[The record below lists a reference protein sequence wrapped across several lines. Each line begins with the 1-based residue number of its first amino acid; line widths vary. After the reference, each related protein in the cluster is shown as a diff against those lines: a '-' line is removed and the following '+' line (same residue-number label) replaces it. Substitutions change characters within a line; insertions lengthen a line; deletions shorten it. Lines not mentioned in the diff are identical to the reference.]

1 MPRSPRY
8 DRVVR
13 TTVVIVGAGHSG
25 LAMSRRLTER
35 SIDHVVLER
44 GEVANS
50 WRRDRW
56 DSLRL
61 LTPNWQSALP
71 GFDYAG
77 DDPDGFMTSPEVAD
91 HLGSYAR
98 AIDAPVRAGVTVT
111 SVAPAETGYRV
122 VTDTAGNTGEYEAD
136 AVVLANG
143 GSGIANLPPVAD
155 GVPSGILSLTSK
167 TYRSPESLADGG
179 VLVVGASASGA
190 QLADEIARSGRDVT
204 LAAGE
209 HVRMP
214 RSYRGRDIFWW
225 MDAAGVLDERYDEID
240 DIIRA
245 RHVPSPQLVGSDD
258 HRTVDIASL
267 RAQGV
272 RVVGRVGRVHD
283 GVAQFSGG
291 LANTVRLAD
300 LKLDRLLDR
309 FDAWAAETGVDGLT
323 EPTRPQPTVVDE
335 APLLKLD
342 LARENVGTV
351 VWATGYR
358 PDYSWLDV
366 PVLDYKGRLP
376 HDGGVVTKSP
386 GLYVMGTSLL
396 RRRRSTY
403 IGGAGQDSEELAEH
417 LAGHLAGGGAQP
429 RASSATLAS

>member
-1 MPRSPRY
+1 M
-8 DRVVR
+8 VR

-71 GFDYAG
+71 GFAYAG

-98 AIDAPVRAGVTVT
+98 AIDAPVRSGVTVT
-111 SVAPAETGYRV
+111 SVAPSYPGYRV
-122 VTDTAGNTGEYEAD
+122 VTDQGDYETD

-143 GSGIANLPPVAD
+143 GSGIANLPPVAE
-155 GVPSGILSLTSK
+155 GVPDGILSLTSK
-167 TYRSPESLADGG
+167 SYRSPESLADGR

-190 QLADEIARSGRDVT
+190 QLADEIARAGFDVM

-258 HRTVDIASL
+258 RRTVDIASL
-267 RAQGV
+267 RAGGV
-272 RVVGRVGRVHD
+272 RVVGRVGRIHD
-283 GVAQFSGG
+283 GIAQFSGG

-309 FDAWAAETGVDGLT
+309 FDAWADETGVDGLT

-335 APLLKLD
+335 APLLHLD
-342 LARENVGTV
+342 LAREKVGTII
-351 VWATGYR
+351 WATGYR

-417 LAGHLAGGGAQP
+417 LAGYLAGAGVQP
-429 RASSATLAS
+429 QASSAAAT

>member
-1 MPRSPRY
+1 
-8 DRVVR
+8 VVR

-61 LTPNWQSALP
+61 LTPNWQSGLP
-71 GFDYAG
+71 GLDYTG
-77 DDPDGFMTSPEVAD
+77 PDPDGFMTSPEVAD

-98 AIDAPVRAGVTVT
+98 AIDAPVRSGVTVT
-111 SVAPAETGYRV
+111 SVAPADTGYRV
-122 VTDTAGNTGEYEAD
+122 VTDTAGEPGEYEAD

-143 GSGIANLPPVAD
+143 GSGLANLPPVAD
-155 GVPSGILSLTSK
+155 GVPDGILSLTSK

-190 QLADEIARSGRDVT
+190 QLADEIARAGREVT

-225 MDAAGVLDERYDEID
+225 MDAVGVLDERYDEID

-258 HRTVDIASL
+258 HHTVDIASL
-267 RAQGV
+267 RARGV
-272 RVVGRVGRVHD
+272 RVVGRVGRIQD

-309 FDAWAAETGVDGLT
+309 FDAWAETSSESFT
-323 EPTRPQPTVVDE
+323 EATRAAPTVVDD
-335 APLLKLD
+335 APLLELD
-342 LARENVGTV
+342 LAREGVGTI

-376 HDGGVVTKSP
+376 HDGGVIPKSP

-417 LAGHLAGGGAQP
+417 LAGYLAG
-429 RASSATLAS
+429 RSARSVDAVA

>member
-1 MPRSPRY
+1 
-8 DRVVR
+8 VTTR

-61 LTPNWQSALP
+61 LTPNWQSGLP
-71 GFDYAG
+71 GLDYAG
-77 DDPDGFMTSPEVAD
+77 PDPDGFMTSPEVAD
-91 HLGSYAR
+91 HLGAYAR
-98 AIDAPVRAGVTVT
+98 AIDAPVRSGVTVV
-111 SVAPAETGYRV
+111 SVAPADTGYRV
-122 VTDTAGNTGEYEAD
+122 TTDGGEYEAD

-143 GSGIANLPPVAD
+143 GSGLANLPPVAD
-155 GVPSGILSLTSK
+155 GVPDGILSLTSK
-167 TYRSPESLADGG
+167 TYRSPQSLADGG

-190 QLADEIARSGRDVT
+190 QLADEIAGAGFDVT

-225 MDAAGVLDERYDEID
+225 MDAVGVLDERYDEID

-258 HRTVDIASL
+258 HHTVDIASL
-267 RAQGV
+267 RARGV
-272 RVVGRVGRVHD
+272 RVVGRVGRIHD

-309 FDAWAAETGVDGLT
+309 FDAWAETNDDGFS
-323 EPTRPQPTVVDE
+323 EPTRAAPTVVDD
-335 APLLKLD
+335 APLLELD
-342 LARENVGTV
+342 LAREKVGTI

-366 PVLDYKGRLP
+366 PVLDYKGRLS

-403 IGGAGQDSEELAEH
+403 IGGARQDSEELAED
-417 LAGHLAGGGAQP
+417 LAGYLAHGEARP
-429 RASSATLAS
+429 TDAVA

>member
-1 MPRSPRY
+1 M
-8 DRVVR
+8 R

-61 LTPNWQSALP
+61 LTPNWQSGLP

-77 DDPDGFMTSPEVAD
+77 ADPDGFMTSPEVAD
-91 HLGSYAR
+91 HLGAYAR
-98 AIDAPVRAGVTVT
+98 AIDAPVRSGVTVT
-111 SVAPAETGYRV
+111 SVAPAEASAGYRV
-122 VTDTAGNTGEYEAD
+122 VTDDGAYDAD

-155 GVPSGILSLTSK
+155 GVPSGILSLTAK

-190 QLADEIARSGRDVT
+190 QLADEIARAGRDVT

-214 RSYRGRDIFWW
+214 RTYRGRDIFWW
-225 MDAAGVLDERYDEID
+225 MDAVGVLDERFDEID

-258 HRTVDIASL
+258 RRTVDIASL
-267 RAQGV
+267 RANGV
-272 RVVGRVGRVHD
+272 RVVGRVGRIHD

-309 FDAWAAETGVDGLT
+309 FDAWAETGVDGLT
-323 EPTRPQPTVVDE
+323 EPVRAEPTVVDD
-335 APLLKLD
+335 APLLELD
-342 LARENVGTV
+342 LAREKVGTI
-351 VWATGYR
+351 VWATGYK

-366 PVLDYKGRLP
+366 PVLDYKGRLS
-376 HDGGVVTKSP
+376 HEGGVIPKSP

-403 IGGAGQDSEELAEH
+403 IGGAAQDSEELAEH
-417 LAGHLAGGGAQP
+417 LAGYLAGRTAP
-429 RASSATLAS
+429 SAAAIL

>member
-1 MPRSPRY
+1 
-8 DRVVR
+8 VTTR

-61 LTPNWQSALP
+61 LTPNWQSGLP
-71 GFDYAG
+71 GLDYTG
-77 DDPDGFMTSPEVAD
+77 PDPDGFMTSPEVAD
-91 HLGSYAR
+91 HLGAYAR
-98 AIDAPVRAGVTVT
+98 TIEAPVRAGVTVT
-111 SVAPAETGYRV
+111 SVAPAESGYRV
-122 VTDTAGNTGEYEAD
+122 TTDDGDYEAD

-155 GVPSGILSLTSK
+155 GVPAGILSLASK
-167 TYRSPESLADGG
+167 TYRSPESLAEGR

-190 QLADEIARSGRDVT
+190 QLADEMARAGFDVT

-225 MDAAGVLDERYDEID
+225 MDAVGVLDERYDEID

-267 RAQGV
+267 RARGV
-272 RVVGRVGRVHD
+272 RVVGRVGRIHD

-309 FDAWAAETGVDGLT
+309 FDAWAETNNDGFS
-323 EPTRPQPTVVDE
+323 EPTRAAPTVVDD
-335 APLLKLD
+335 APLLELD
-342 LARENVGTV
+342 LARENVGTI

-376 HDGGVVTKSP
+376 HEGGVVTKSP

-403 IGGAGQDSEELAEH
+403 IGGAAQDSEELAEH
-417 LAGHLAGGGAQP
+417 LAGFLAGRP
-429 RASSATLAS
+429 ASRNVSVA

>member
-1 MPRSPRY
+1 
-8 DRVVR
+8 VVTR
-13 TTVVIVGAGHSG
+13 TNVVIVGAGHSG
-25 LAMSRRLTER
+25 LAMSSRLTER

-44 GEVANS
+44 GEAGNS
-50 WRRDRW
+50 WSRDRW

-61 LTPNWQSALP
+61 LTPNRQSALP
-71 GFDYAG
+71 GFDYTG
-77 DDPDGFMTSPEVAD
+77 DDPDGFMTAPEVAA
-91 HLGSYAR
+91 HLGAYAR
-98 AIDAPVRAGVTVT
+98 AVAAPVRSGVTVT
-111 SVAPAETGYRV
+111 SVAPTGTGYRV
-122 VTDTAGNTGEYEAD
+122 TTDDGDYEAD

-143 GSGIANLPPVAD
+143 GSGIANLPPIAD
-155 GVPSGILSLTSK
+155 GVPAGILSLSSK

-190 QLADEIARSGRDVT
+190 QLADEIARAGRDVT

-225 MDAAGVLDERYDEID
+225 MDAAGVLDERWDQID

-258 HRTVDIASL
+258 HRTVDIHSL
-267 RAQGV
+267 RSRGV
-272 RVVGRVGRVHD
+272 RVVGRVGRIAE

-300 LKLDRLLDR
+300 LKLDRLLNR
-309 FDAWAAETGVDGLT
+309 FDAWAGETGVDGLSA
-323 EPTRPQPTVVDE
+323 PTRSEPTVVDE
-335 APLLKLD
+335 SPTLELD
-342 LARENVGTV
+342 LAAAGIGTI

-366 PVLDYKGRLP
+366 PVLDCKGRLP
-376 HDGGVVTKSP
+376 HAGGVIEKSP

-403 IGGAGQDSEELAEH
+403 IGGAGQDSLELAEH
-417 LAGHLAGGGAQP
+417 LAGYLAGRPVAAQ
-429 RASSATLAS
+429 ASSG

>member
-1 MPRSPRY
+1 MTT
-8 DRVVR
+8 R

-61 LTPNWQSALP
+61 LTPNWQSGLP
-71 GFDYAG
+71 GFGYAG

-91 HLGSYAR
+91 HLGAYAR
-98 AIDAPVRAGVTVT
+98 AIDAPVRSGVTVT
-111 SVAPAETGYRV
+111 SVAPTDAGYRV
-122 VTDTAGNTGEYEAD
+122 VTDEGHYEAD
-136 AVVLANG
+136 AVVLAGG
-143 GSGIANLPPVAD
+143 GSGIANLPPVAE
-155 GVPSGILSLTSK
+155 GVPAGILSLTSK
-167 TYRSPESLADGG
+167 SYRSPESLADGR

-190 QLADEIARSGRDVT
+190 QLADEIARAGRDVT

-225 MDAAGVLDERYDEID
+225 MDAVGVLDERFDEID

-267 RAQGV
+267 RAKGV
-272 RVVGRVGRVHD
+272 RVVGRVGRIHD

-309 FDAWAAETGVDGLT
+309 FDVWAETGEDGFS
-323 EPTRPQPTVVDE
+323 EPTRAEPTVVDD
-335 APLLKLD
+335 APLLELD
-342 LARENVGTV
+342 LARENVGTI

-376 HDGGVVTKSP
+376 HEGGVIPKSP

-403 IGGAGQDSEELAEH
+403 IGGAGQDSEELAAH
-417 LAGHLAGGGAQP
+417 LAGYLAGRGVHPVAT
-429 RASSATLAS
+429 SA

>member
-1 MPRSPRY
+1 MSH
-8 DRVVR
+8 R

-25 LAMSRRLTER
+25 LAMSSRLTER

-44 GEVANS
+44 GEAGNS
-50 WRRDRW
+50 WSRDRW

-61 LTPNWQSALP
+61 LTPNRQSALP

-77 DDPDGFMTSPEVAD
+77 DDPDGFMTAPEVAA
-91 HLGSYAR
+91 HLGAYAR
-98 AIDAPVRAGVTVT
+98 AVAAPVRSRVTVT
-111 SVAPAETGYRV
+111 SVAPTDTGYRV
-122 VTDTAGNTGEYEAD
+122 VTDDGEYEAD

-143 GSGIANLPPVAD
+143 GSGTANLPPIAD
-155 GVPSGILSLTSK
+155 GVPAGILSLSSK

-190 QLADEIARSGRDVT
+190 QLADEIARAGRDVT

-225 MDAAGVLDERYDEID
+225 MDAAGVLDERWDQID

-258 HRTVDIASL
+258 HRTVDIHSL
-267 RAQGV
+267 RSRGV
-272 RVVGRVGRVHD
+272 RVVGRVGRIAD

-323 EPTRPQPTVVDE
+323 APTRSEPTVVDE
-335 APLLKLD
+335 SPTLALD
-342 LARENVGTV
+342 LAAAGIGTI

-376 HDGGVVTKSP
+376 HAGGVVEKSP

-403 IGGAGQDSEELAEH
+403 IGGAGQDSLELAEH
-417 LAGHLAGGGAQP
+417 LAGYLAGRDVA
-429 RASSATLAS
+429 RVSASV

>member
-1 MPRSPRY
+1 MTT
-8 DRVVR
+8 R

-50 WRRDRW
+50 WRTDRW

-61 LTPNWQSALP
+61 LTPNWQTGLP
-71 GFDYAG
+71 GFAYAG
-77 DDPDGFMTSPEVAD
+77 DDPDGFMTAAEVAD
-91 HLGSYAR
+91 HLGAFAR
-98 AIDAPVRAGVTVT
+98 ALDIPVRTGVTVS
-111 SVAPAETGYRV
+111 SVQPHDDGYRV
-122 VTDTAGNTGEYEAD
+122 LTGDEEYVAD

-143 GSGIANLPPVAD
+143 GSGIPVLPPVAD
-155 GVPSGILSLTSK
+155 GVPAGVLSLPSK
-167 TYRSPESLADGG
+167 AYRSPDLLPDGG
-179 VLVVGASASGA
+179 VLVVGASASGV
-190 QLADEIARSGRDVT
+190 QLADEIARSGRPVT
-204 LAAGE
+204 VATGE

-214 RSYRGRDIFWW
+214 RTYRGRDIFWW
-225 MDAAGVLDERYDEID
+225 MDAAGVLDERFDEID
-240 DIIRA
+240 DIVRA

-258 HRTVDIASL
+258 RRTVDLGSL
-267 RAQGV
+267 RARGV
-272 RVVGRVGRVHD
+272 RLVGRLGRLQD

-291 LANTVRLAD
+291 LANTARLAD

-309 FDAWAAETGVDGLT
+309 FDEWAAATHADVGDPERFAPTEVDSSPAL
-323 EPTRPQPTVVDE
+323 E
-335 APLLKLD
+335 LD
-342 LARENVGTV
+342 LAREGIQTI
-351 VWATGYR
+351 VWATGFR

-376 HDGGVVTKSP
+376 HEGGVVVKSP

-403 IGGAGQDSEELAEH
+403 IGGAAQDSEELAEH
-417 LAGHLAGGGAQP
+417 LTGFLAGRPVA
-429 RASSATLAS
+429 ADAAV

>member
-1 MPRSPRY
+1 
-8 DRVVR
+8 VTHR

-25 LAMSRRLTER
+25 LAMSSRLTER

-44 GEVANS
+44 GEAGNS
-50 WRRDRW
+50 WSSDRW

-71 GFDYAG
+71 GFDYTG
-77 DDPDGFMTSPEVAD
+77 EDPDGFMTAPQVAA
-91 HLGSYAR
+91 HLRAYAR
-98 AIDAPVRAGVTVT
+98 AVAAPVRSGVTVT
-111 SVAPAETGYRV
+111 SVAPAGTGYRV
-122 VTDTAGNTGEYEAD
+122 TTDDGDYEAD
-136 AVVLANG
+136 VVVLANG
-143 GSGIANLPPVAD
+143 GSGIANLPPIAD
-155 GVPSGILSLTSK
+155 GVPAGILSLSSK

-190 QLADEIARSGRDVT
+190 QLADEIARAGRDVT

-225 MDAAGVLDERYDEID
+225 MDAAGVLDERWDQID

-258 HRTVDIASL
+258 HRTVDIHSL
-267 RAQGV
+267 RSRGV
-272 RVVGRVGRVHD
+272 RVVGRVGRIAD

-323 EPTRPQPTVVDE
+323 APTRSEPTVVDGS
-335 APLLKLD
+335 PTLDLD
-342 LARENVGTV
+342 LAAAGIGTI

-376 HDGGVVTKSP
+376 HTGGVVEKSP

-403 IGGAGQDSEELAEH
+403 IGGAGQDSLELAEH
-417 LAGHLAGGGAQP
+417 LAGCLAGRPVAAQ
-429 RASSATLAS
+429 ASSG

>member
-1 MPRSPRY
+1 
-8 DRVVR
+8 VTTR

-35 SIDHVVLER
+35 GIDHVVLER

-61 LTPNWQSALP
+61 LTPNWQTNLP

-77 DDPDGFMTSPEVAD
+77 DDADGFMTSPEVAD
-91 HLGSYAR
+91 HLAAYAR
-98 AIDAPVRAGVTVT
+98 AIDAPVRGGVTVV
-111 SVAPAETGYRV
+111 SVAPSDAGYRV
-122 VTDTAGNTGEYEAD
+122 ATDDGEYDAA
-136 AVVLANG
+136 AVVLAGG

-167 TYRSPESLADGG
+167 SYRSPESLADGG

-190 QLADEIARSGRDVT
+190 QLADEIARSGREVT

-225 MDAAGVLDERYDEID
+225 MDATGVLDERFDEID

-258 HRTVDIASL
+258 RRTVDIAAL
-267 RAQGV
+267 RAKGV
-272 RVVGRVGRVHD
+272 RVVGRVGRIHD

-309 FDAWAAETGVDGLT
+309 FDSWAAETGVDGVS
-323 EPTRPQPTVVDE
+323 EPTRAEPTRVDD
-335 APLLKLD
+335 APLLELD
-342 LARENVGTV
+342 LARDGVGTI

-376 HDGGVVTKSP
+376 HEGGVVTKSP

-417 LAGHLAGGGAQP
+417 LAGHLAGH
-429 RASSATLAS
+429 RAAR

>member
-1 MPRSPRY
+1 MSS
-8 DRVVR
+8 R
-13 TTVVIVGAGHSG
+13 TTVVIIGAGHSG

-44 GEVANS
+44 GEAGNS
-50 WRRDRW
+50 WSTDRW
-56 DSLRL
+56 ESLRL

-71 GFDYAG
+71 GFEHEFA
-77 DDPDGFMTSPEVAD
+77 DPDGYLTAPEVAD
-91 HLGSYAR
+91 YLGAYAR
-98 AIDAPVRAGVTVT
+98 AVDAPVRTGVTVT
-111 SVAPAETGYRV
+111 SVQPVDPGYRI
-122 VTDTAGNTGEYEAD
+122 VTSDGEWTAD

-143 GSGIANLPPVAD
+143 GSGIANVPPIAD
-155 GVPSGILSLTSK
+155 GVPAGILSLTSK
-167 TYRSPESLADGG
+167 TYRSPQSLADGG

-190 QLADEIARSGRDVT
+190 QLADEIARAGHDVV
-204 LAAGE
+204 LSAGE

-214 RSYRGRDIFWW
+214 RRYRGRDIFWW
-225 MDAAGVLDERYDEID
+225 MDAAGVLDERFDEID

-258 HRTVDIASL
+258 QRTVDIHAL
-267 RAQGV
+267 RERGV
-272 RVVGRVGRVHD
+272 KVVGRIGRIAD

-309 FDAWAAETGVDGLT
+309 FDEWASTAGVDGLT
-323 EPTRPQPTVVDE
+323 EPTRAEPTVVD
-335 APLLKLD
+335 ANPTLTLD
-342 LARENVGTV
+342 LADAGIGTI

-376 HDGGVVTKSP
+376 HTGGVVEKAP

-403 IGGAGQDSEELAEH
+403 IGGAGQDSEDLAEH
-417 LAGHLAGGGAQP
+417 LAGYLARRDVVP
-429 RASSATLAS
+429 LAAAV

>member
-1 MPRSPRY
+1 M
-8 DRVVR
+8 VR

-61 LTPNWQSALP
+61 LTPNWQSGLP
-71 GFDYAG
+71 GFDYSG
-77 DDPDGFMTSPEVAD
+77 SDPDGFMTSPEVAD
-91 HLGSYAR
+91 HLGAYAR
-98 AIDAPVRAGVTVT
+98 AIGAPVRSGVTVT
-111 SVAPAETGYRV
+111 SVAPTDAGYRV
-122 VTDTAGNTGEYEAD
+122 VTDDGEYEAD

-155 GVPSGILSLTSK
+155 GVPSGILSLTAK

-190 QLADEIARSGRDVT
+190 QLADEIARAGRDVT

-214 RSYRGRDIFWW
+214 RTYRGRDIFWW
-225 MDAAGVLDERYDEID
+225 MDAVGVLDERFDEID

-258 HRTVDIASL
+258 RRTVDIAAL
-267 RAQGV
+267 RTNGV
-272 RVVGRVGRVHD
+272 RVVGRVGRIHD

-309 FDAWAAETGVDGLT
+309 FDTWAETGVDGLA
-323 EPTRPQPTVVDE
+323 ESVRAEPTVVDD
-335 APLLKLD
+335 APLLELD
-342 LARENVGTV
+342 LAREKVGTI
-351 VWATGYR
+351 VWATGYK

-366 PVLDYKGRLP
+366 PVLDYKGRLS
-376 HDGGVVTKSP
+376 HEGGVIPKSP

-417 LAGHLAGGGAQP
+417 LAGYLAGRTVP
-429 RASSATLAS
+429 SAAAIG

>member
-1 MPRSPRY
+1 MTT
-8 DRVVR
+8 R

-50 WRRDRW
+50 WRTDRW

-61 LTPNWQSALP
+61 LTPNWQTGLP
-71 GFDYAG
+71 GFAYAG
-77 DDPDGFMTSPEVAD
+77 DDPDGFMTAAEVAD
-91 HLGSYAR
+91 HLGAFAR
-98 AIDAPVRAGVTVT
+98 ALDIPVRTGVTVS
-111 SVAPAETGYRV
+111 SVQPHDDGYRV
-122 VTDTAGNTGEYEAD
+122 LTGDEEYVAD

-143 GSGIANLPPVAD
+143 GSGIPVLPPVAD
-155 GVPSGILSLTSK
+155 GVPAGVLSLPSK
-167 TYRSPESLADGG
+167 AYRSPDLLPDGG
-179 VLVVGASASGA
+179 VLVVGASASGV
-190 QLADEIARSGRDVT
+190 QLADEIARSGRPVT
-204 LAAGE
+204 VATGE

-214 RSYRGRDIFWW
+214 RTYRGRDIFWW
-225 MDAAGVLDERYDEID
+225 MDAAGVLDERFDEID

-258 HRTVDIASL
+258 RRTVDLGSL
-267 RAQGV
+267 RARGV
-272 RVVGRVGRVHD
+272 RLVGRLGRLQD

-291 LANTVRLAD
+291 LANTARLAD

-309 FDAWAAETGVDGLT
+309 FDEWAAATHADVGDPERFAPTEVDSSPAL
-323 EPTRPQPTVVDE
+323 E
-335 APLLKLD
+335 LD
-342 LARENVGTV
+342 LAREGIQTI
-351 VWATGYR
+351 VWATGFR

-376 HDGGVVTKSP
+376 HEGGVVVKSP

-403 IGGAGQDSEELAEH
+403 IGGAAQDSEELAEH
-417 LAGHLAGGGAQP
+417 LTGFLAGRPVA
-429 RASSATLAS
+429 ADAAV